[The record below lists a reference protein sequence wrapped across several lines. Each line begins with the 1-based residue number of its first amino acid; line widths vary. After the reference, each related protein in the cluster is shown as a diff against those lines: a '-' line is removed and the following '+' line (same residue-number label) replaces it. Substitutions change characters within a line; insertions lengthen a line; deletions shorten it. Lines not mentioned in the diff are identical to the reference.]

1 MGMSFV
7 SLDRLVKGGHVQE
20 ADAPRVEELWG
31 EIRRLK
37 REKRAFVPAH
47 NYQVPEV
54 QAIADTVGDSFE
66 LAVRARDIDANL
78 VVFCGVR
85 FMAEGCYTLAPER
98 PVYLPNLRALCSLAE
113 VDADDVAER
122 QEFLRAAGRRFA
134 TMTYVN
140 TYADV
145 KALSDTCCTSS
156 NAARIATKLGVPDLL
171 FVPDQNLAYQ
181 VALNTKRMYLPPPE
195 PHKFHPREYA
205 EMVEPLIREGERQGL
220 VGNVFAWEGACHV
233 HHQMTVDDIVR
244 IRRDDPEAAVIVH
257 GEVRPE
263 LQRAADAVLSTSQMA
278 KYVESHPERSRYAI
292 LTECGLVVRLELEH
306 PEKQF
311 YKPCRLCQYMKATDL
326 ESVYRTLRDEPA
338 EQRITVPEE
347 VRAGAARAMLR
358 MSELAA

>member
-1 MGMSFV
+1 MCMSFV
-7 SLDRLVKGGHVQE
+7 SLDRLVKGGQVQE

-37 REKRAFVPAH
+37 RDKKAFVPAH

-85 FMAEGCYTLAPER
+85 FMAEGCHTLAPDR
-98 PVYLPNLRALCSLAE
+98 PVYLPNMRALCSLAE

-122 QEFLRAAGRRFA
+122 QDFLRAAGRRFA

-205 EMVEPLIREGERQGL
+205 EMVEPLIRQGEKQGL

-233 HHQMTVDDIVR
+233 HHQMTVDDIAR
-244 IRRDDPEAAVIVH
+244 IRRDDPQATVIVH

-278 KYVESHPERSRYAI
+278 KFVEAHPERSRYAI

-311 YKPCRLCQYMKATDL
+311 YKPCRLCQFMKATDL

-338 EQRITVPEE
+338 EQRITVPPD
-347 VRAGAARAMLR
+347 VREGAARAMLR
-358 MSELAA
+358 MIELAA